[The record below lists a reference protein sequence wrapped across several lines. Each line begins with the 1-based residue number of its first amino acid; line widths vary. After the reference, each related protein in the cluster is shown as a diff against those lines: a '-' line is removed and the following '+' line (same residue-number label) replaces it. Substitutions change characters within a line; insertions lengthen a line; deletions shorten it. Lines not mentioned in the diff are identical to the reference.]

1 MSKVN
6 IIYWSGTGNTE
17 IMAEAIFSTCKDNS
31 KILSLDKATLNDI
44 DEADVLFL
52 GCPAMGEEVLEEN
65 EMEPFMDSIPSLD
78 NKKVILFGSYGWGDG
93 QWIRDWEEK
102 VKNLGAT
109 LVEESIMANYDPE
122 DSTLD
127 LLRSLGEKYSK

>member
-17 IMAEAIFSTCKDNS
+17 TMAEAIFSTCKDNS

-109 LVEESIMANYDPE
+109 LVEESIMSNYDPE